1 MKTSGTGKTLLIVDD
16 DPVFRKYISRYLS
29 KNGLKILIAHTG
41 REALDLCSRH
51 WVDLVLLDQ
60 RLPDKKGVELCKS
73 FIAHNDQCKII
84 FITAYPSFDN
94 AVAAI
99 KEGAYDYLSKPFE
112 LEELDLVLDR
122 ALRALSL
129 EQVEQIQQYQSL
141 RESQET
147 VLIGRHKGLAGVQE
161 FIDVAASF
169 STPVLIT
176 GETGSG
182 KGLVAKSIH
191 FSGRYQHGPFISV
204 NCAAL
209 SENLIESE
217 LFGHEKGAFTGAQE
231 AKKGVFE
238 MAEDGTLFLDEIGTL
253 PLYLQSK
260 LLGVLDAKEIRR
272 VGGESSKPVDVRIIA
287 ATNMDVEEAVKNQTF
302 REDLYFRLNVLRI
315 HVPPLRDRIDDIPEL
330 CHHFVRHISND
341 SRIVLLEDE
350 VEKLKNYSWPGNVRE
365 LQNIIERAFILR
377 KTNKLHPSKL
387 LETTQNS
394 SKSGIPVS
402 EGTSPAGLGDE
413 TERASLVTLPEME
426 KHHIHRTLQACS
438 GNRSQAAQS
447 LGIARA
453 TLLRKIKAYNL

>member
-1 MKTSGTGKTLLIVDD
+1 LKSSGTEKTLLIVDD
-16 DPVFRKYISRYLS
+16 DPVFSKYISRYLS
-29 KNGLKILIAHTG
+29 EHGLEILAAHTG
-41 REALDLCSRH
+41 KEALSLCSRH

-60 RLPDKKGVELCKS
+60 RLPDIKGVELCKS
-73 FIAHNDQCKII
+73 FLAHNDQCKII

-94 AVAAI
+94 AVSAI

-112 LEELDLVLDR
+112 LEQLELILDH

-129 EQVEQIQQYQSL
+129 ERVEQVQQYQSL

-147 VLIGRHKGLAGVQE
+147 VLIGRHKGLAEVQE
-161 FIDVAASF
+161 FVNVAASY

-182 KGLVAKSIH
+182 KGLVARSIH
-191 FSGRYQHGPFISV
+191 FSGRYQSGPFISV

-209 SENLIESE
+209 SANLIESE

-238 MAEDGTLFLDEIGTL
+238 MAGGGTLFLDEIGTL

-272 VGGESSKPVDVRIIA
+272 VGGESAKPVDVRIVA
-287 ATNMDVEEAVKNQTF
+287 ATNMDIEEAVKNQTF

-315 HVPPLRDRIDDIPEL
+315 HVPPLRDRLYDIPEL
-330 CHHFVRHISND
+330 CHHFARQISKD
-341 SRIVLLEDE
+341 SRTVLPEEELE
-350 VEKLKNYSWPGNVRE
+350 KMKNYSWPGNVRE
-365 LQNIIERAFILR
+365 LQNVIERAFILR
-377 KTNKLHPSKL
+377 KTHKLYPSEL
-387 LETTQNS
+387 LETAKNS
-394 SKSGIPVS
+394 NKSIVS
-402 EGTSPAGLGDE
+402 VSADTSPADPGDE

-426 KHHIHRTLQACS
+426 KHHIRRTLEAYA

-453 TLLRKIKAYNL
+453 TLLRKIKTYNL